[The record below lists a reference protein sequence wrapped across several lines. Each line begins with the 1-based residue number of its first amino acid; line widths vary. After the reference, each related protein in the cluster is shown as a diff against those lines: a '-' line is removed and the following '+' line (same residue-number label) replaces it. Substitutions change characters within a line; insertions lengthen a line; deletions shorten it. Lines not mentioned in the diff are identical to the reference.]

1 MKKITLAIKG
11 MHCSSCNIFIKDQFK
26 KIKNIKKVEADFRSQ
41 KAEVYFEGNL
51 NLDKINHL
59 IKPYGYQIVQEK
71 EVEKFGGKNNW
82 IDFVVLLI
90 FFITIG
96 LILKEIN
103 LFPDFS
109 KTSLSLPMVFFL
121 GIAASL
127 STCMA
132 TAGVLYLAV
141 SQRNNRL
148 TSALSFSFG
157 RILSYGFF
165 GFVVGLLG
173 KSLISSAFF
182 SALLTLII
190 GLAMV
195 FLGLE
200 LARVFSWQRFFNFG
214 FSGRI
219 FEFFEQKLNYSSLKT
234 PFFLGAITYFLPCGF
249 TQSVQIYS
257 ISLGNPLISSLNMIV
272 FALGTIPLIIL
283 INKINQ
289 IRQMNFHHYFIKS
302 AGVLVFLIGF
312 YYFFNFLTL
321 VNLNPF
327 DQFFLT
333 AKDRT
338 NQLAP
343 LVNGKQEIRMT
354 VDGSGYQPNYFEV
367 KKEIPVRWVIDG
379 KNVFGCQGYFLVPDL
394 KVAKTLKPG
403 ENIIEFKPEKEGE
416 IKFACGMGMYKGV
429 IKISP

>member
-11 MHCSSCNIFIKDQFK
+11 MHCPSCNIFIKDQFK
-26 KIKNIKKVEADFRSQ
+26 KIKNVKKVEADFRSQ

-71 EVEKFGGKNNW
+71 EDEKFGGKNNW

-141 SQRNNRL
+141 SQKNNSL
-148 TSALSFSFG
+148 TSALSFSLG
-157 RILSYGFF
+157 RLFSYGFF
-165 GFVVGLLG
+165 GFIFGALGGGVVM
-173 KSLISSAFF
+173 IPFVSS
-182 SALLTLII
+182 LLTLIA
-190 GLAMV
+190 GLMMI

-200 LARVFSWQRFFNFG
+200 LSRVFSWQRFFNFG

-219 FEFFEQKLNYSSLKT
+219 FEFFEEKLNYSSLKT

-257 ISLGNPLISSLNMIV
+257 MSLGNPLISSLNMIV

-289 IRQMNFHHYFIKS
+289 IRQMNVHYYFLKS

-333 AKDRT
+333 AKDKT

-367 KKEIPVRWVIDG
+367 KKEIPVRWVING
-379 KNVFGCQGYFLVPDL
+379 KNVFGCQGYFVVPDL
-394 KVAKTLKPG
+394 KVARSLKPG
-403 ENIIEFKPEKEGE
+403 ENIIEFTPKEEGE

-429 IKISP
+429 IKINP